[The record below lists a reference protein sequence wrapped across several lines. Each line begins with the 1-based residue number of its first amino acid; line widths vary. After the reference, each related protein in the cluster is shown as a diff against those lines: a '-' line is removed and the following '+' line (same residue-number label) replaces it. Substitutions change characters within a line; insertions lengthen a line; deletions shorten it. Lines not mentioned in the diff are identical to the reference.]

1 MRRLSDQPRDAAIAA
16 DDRTDRPVSGLWMR
30 TLAGAV
36 RHLAVGQLTL
46 IGPDGGT
53 QTFAAAKTGPQAT
66 LRIRR
71 NRAVRRLFTGGDV
84 GFAESYL
91 AGDWDS
97 PDLAALIELAAR
109 NEAALTEA
117 LRGFAVVRAWHRVR
131 HLLRPNS
138 RAGSRRN
145 IADHY
150 DLGNYFYRLWL
161 DPTLP

>member
-1 MRRLSDQPRDAAIAA
+1 M
-16 DDRTDRPVSGLWMR
+16 
-30 TLAGAV
+30 AG
-36 RHLAVGQLTL
+36 RE
-46 IGPDGGT
+46 
-53 QTFAAAKTGPQAT
+53 TFAAAKPGPHAT
-66 LRIRR
+66 LQFTR

-138 RAGSRRN
+138 RAGSAPQHRATTTTWATTSTGCGSTRR
-145 IADHY
+145 
-150 DLGNYFYRLWL
+150 
-161 DPTLP
+161 

>member
-1 MRRLSDQPRDAAIAA
+1 MTMRKLSGQPRDAAVTA
-16 DDRTDRPVSGLWMR
+16 DDRADRPVSGLWMR
-30 TLAGAV
+30 TLASAV
-36 RHLAVGQLTL
+36 RHLAAGQLTL

-53 QTFAAAKTGPQAT
+53 ETFVSAKPGPQAT

-91 AGDWDS
+91 AGDWES

-109 NEAALTEA
+109 NEAAMMVA
-117 LRGFAVVRAWHRVR
+117 LRGFTVVRAWHRMR

-138 RAGSRRN
+138 RAGARRN
-145 IADHY
+145 IAD
-150 DLGNYFYRLWL
+150 
-161 DPTLP
+161 

>member
-1 MRRLSDQPRDAAIAA
+1 MRRPSGQPRDAAAA
-16 DDRTDRPVSGLWMR
+16 DTTDRPISGLLMR
-30 TLAGAV
+30 TLAGAA
-36 RHLAVGQLTL
+36 RHLQVGQLTL
-46 IGPDGGT
+46 IDPDGGT
-53 QTFAAAKTGPQAT
+53 ETFAADKPGPHAT
-66 LRIRR
+66 LRIHRG
-71 NRAVRRLFTGGDV
+71 RAMWRLFTGGDV

-117 LRGFAVVRAWHRVR
+117 LRGFAVVRAWHRLR

-150 DLGNYFYRLWL
+150 DLGNDFYRLWL
-161 DPTLP
+161 DPTMT

>member
-1 MRRLSDQPRDAAIAA
+1 MRQGWRTGMSKHSEPSRDAAVAN
-16 DDRTDRPVSGLWMR
+16 TGTSRPISGFWMR

-46 IGPDGGT
+46 VGPDGGAE
-53 QTFAAAKTGPQAT
+53 TFAAAKPGPQAV
-66 LRIRR
+66 LRIKRT
-71 NRAVRRLFTGGDV
+71 RAVHRLFTGGDV

-150 DLGNYFYRLWL
+150 ELGNDF
-161 DPTLP
+161 

>member
-1 MRRLSDQPRDAAIAA
+1 MHKLSDQPRDAALAG
-16 DDRTDRPVSGLWMR
+16 DSRTGRPLSGLWMR

-36 RHLAVGQLTL
+36 RHLVVGQLTL
-46 IGPDGGT
+46 IGPDGGRE
-53 QTFAAAKTGPQAT
+53 TFTSAKPGPHAT
-66 LRIRR
+66 LRIKRA
-71 NRAVRRLFTGGDV
+71 RAVRRLFTGGDV

-138 RAGSRRN
+138 RG
-145 IADHY
+145 IAPQHC
-150 DLGNYFYRLWL
+150 
-161 DPTLP
+161 

>member
-1 MRRLSDQPRDAAIAA
+1 MTMSKFSGPPRDAASFEA
-16 DDRTDRPVSGLWMR
+16 DRINRPVSGLWMR

-46 IGPDGGT
+46 IGPDGGSE
-53 QTFAAAKTGPQAT
+53 TFAAAKPGPHAT

-97 PDLAALIELAAR
+97 PELAALIELAAR
-109 NEAALTEA
+109 NEAAMTEA
-117 LRGFAVVRAWHRVR
+117 LRGFAVVRAWHRLR
-131 HLLRPNS
+131 HLPGVAKPASPRRPCQ
-138 RAGSRRN
+138 
-145 IADHY
+145 
-150 DLGNYFYRLWL
+150 
-161 DPTLP
+161 LPGA